1 MNILLIDDHL
11 LFAKSLEITLK
22 EYDFID
28 KFITIN
34 EVDNIYK
41 IIEEQRPDIVLLD
54 INLSN
59 ISSEDG
65 IFIAE
70 NILNMIPSQKI
81 VMLTGYDLPV
91 YKMKSKKI
99 GASGYIN
106 KNISPADLAKLLQKI
121 YNDYEIFEV
130 ADLYNFETLTSS
142 EIEILQL
149 VGKGYRRDTISKY
162 LNISK
167 RTVSNHLQN
176 IFQKLDVNSSIEAVS
191 KGIELGYIN
200 PLGM

>member
-121 YNDYEIFEV
+121 YNGYEIFEV